1 MGGGS
6 PADLMEQDGLRWG
19 FQRPVSMIDGYGFDG
34 AKAYKDSKLALMM
47 TSEVLHAKYRRQTG
61 IAFSSAFPG
70 WVEGSPLFA
79 GAPEVAYVGDERA
92 TLGRALDD
100 KAAQDDDPAFL
111 REAASP
117 AAAGRRIFQVL
128 HDPRCAKSGV
138 CWSWSDR
145 PRAGDAASESATG
158 APDSEADSESEV
170 SSSWQRIFENC
181 ASDSVSDPEAGVA
194 LFKHASA
201 VTGASW
207 PKANQVVSPCPTL
220 KVIGAVSKGQIRR
233 EELKRMRE
241 MPGFEE
247 EARGVATKAK
257 LAADAAL
264 GSALKNTAGR
274 ALGFVLRRLLGNQ
287 VDAAVQGSFQ
297 EEQELDAQREAE
309 LAAKLL
315 GKDRAPGSAAAAYV
329 PVEAAFDDI
338 MAADGDDDDA
348 STVAE
353 AALQNTPGAA
363 AAAAADKKM
372 AV

>member
-1 MGGGS
+1 
-6 PADLMEQDGLRWG
+6 
-19 FQRPVSMIDGYGFDG
+19 
-34 AKAYKDSKLALMM
+34 
-47 TSEVLHAKYRRQTG
+47 
-61 IAFSSAFPG
+61 
-70 WVEGSPLFA
+70 
-79 GAPEVAYVGDERA
+79 
-92 TLGRALDD
+92 
-100 KAAQDDDPAFL
+100 
-111 REAASP
+111 
-117 AAAGRRIFQVL
+117 
-128 HDPRCAKSGV
+128 
-138 CWSWSDR
+138 
-145 PRAGDAASESATG
+145 
-158 APDSEADSESEV
+158 
-170 SSSWQRIFENC
+170 
-181 ASDSVSDPEAGVA
+181 
-194 LFKHASA
+194 
-201 VTGASW
+201 
-207 PKANQVVSPCPTL
+207 
-220 KVIGAVSKGQIRR
+220 
-233 EELKRMRE
+233 MRE

-287 VDAAVQGSFQ
+287 VEAAVQGSFQ

-338 MAADGDDDDA
+338 MAADGGDDDA

-363 AAAAADKKM
+363 AAAAADKM